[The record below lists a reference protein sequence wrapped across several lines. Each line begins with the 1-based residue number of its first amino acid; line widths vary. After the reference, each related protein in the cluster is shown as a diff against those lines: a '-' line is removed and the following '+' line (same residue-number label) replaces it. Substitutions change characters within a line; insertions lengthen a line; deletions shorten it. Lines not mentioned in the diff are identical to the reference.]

1 MKNKLTTKQIL
12 EYTEAQQ
19 TEEKLRKD
27 ENKSSNTHDDV
38 CGDVYESKNDVYAL
52 TPIELDK
59 SVNIPK
65 FVTPETATAF
75 SNFLVLVCQGN
86 MDNISDFSRS
96 SGVSRQTIYAWL
108 AHKDTKIAINDMIKI
123 ETTKDIGVVYNKIK
137 DNIDSNAAYG
147 RLYLE
152 KYQNWTANSKYNMP
166 VQINFNFQGVVPD
179 DDQVDADVIDVDEEA
194 P

>member
-12 EYTEAQQ
+12 DYTEAQQ

-38 CGDVYESKNDVYAL
+38 HSDVYESKNDVYAL
-52 TPIELDK
+52 THSISDKSIDFPIFKRKDHKAIYVTFLDK
-59 SVNIPK
+59 LCKNDLNLTQFAVEYGIHRSTVHYWLK
-65 FVTPETATAF
+65 HKCTAI
-75 SNFLVLVCQGN
+75 LIDKYIQ
-86 MDNISDFSRS
+86 
-96 SGVSRQTIYAWL
+96 
-108 AHKDTKIAINDMIKI
+108 DM
-123 ETTKDIGVVYNKIK
+123 VIK
-137 DNIDSNAAYG
+137 DKLQVYSVIRNKIDSNAAYG

-152 KYQNWTANSKYNMP
+152 RYENWTANSKYNMP

-179 DDQVDADVIDVDEEA
+179 GDQVDADVIDVDEEA